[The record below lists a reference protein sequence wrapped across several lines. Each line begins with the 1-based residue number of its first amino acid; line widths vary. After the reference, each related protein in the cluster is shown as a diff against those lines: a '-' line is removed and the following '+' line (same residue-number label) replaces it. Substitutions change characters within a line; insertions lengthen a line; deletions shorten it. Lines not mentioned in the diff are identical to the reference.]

1 MDMKPI
7 GLHQMSTYTAPP
19 AILSGAKEAAPAAPK
34 DQVSI
39 GNAAAAD
46 DKPGALRKAFN
57 SMVSGVGLGSGA
69 IGGGLLGASLAGAG
83 TVVEGLLASNFTWAA
98 VGAAGVTGGIVG
110 AALLGIAG
118 AYGGWKVAEGIG
130 SGIKWVGNKIFQGKK
145 FAELQ
150 KKEELL
156 KDQES
161 KLKQAATDLTK
172 ETEKAKQYHETKAK
186 ELDAREESLNGR
198 DATLTQK
205 EQNLDKIID
214 EKSDAMY
221 QAKSAD
227 LREWEG
233 KLTNREA
240 DLTKWDKEISQREKD
255 VNIHI
260 ENGAQSLY
268 DKRKVVLESE
278 YQARHSKLDT
288 RESELKKKED
298 NVEYI
303 IQDRVEKKLKPLQSE
318 WQLKLDNAQR
328 YEDQAADKL
337 RLADNELRT
346 AQNNRQQAEMY
357 KNDAYRERQ
366 EARSERERYT
376 QLNAQVQG
384 EKAQVESDKRRLMQK
399 EAQLNRWEQELRDR
413 EAQLNKR

>member
-7 GLHQMSTYTAPP
+7 GLQQMSTYTAPP
-19 AILSGAKEAAPAAPK
+19 AILSGAKEAAPTAPK

-39 GNAAAAD
+39 GNGAAAE

-57 SMVSGVGLGSGA
+57 SMVSGVGLGSGV
-69 IGGGLLGASLAGAG
+69 IGGGLLGASIAGAG
-83 TVVEGLLASNFTWAA
+83 TILEGLLASNFTWAA

-156 KDQES
+156 KDQEA
-161 KLKQAATDLTK
+161 KLKQAASDLTK

-186 ELDAREESLNGR
+186 ELDAREESMNGR
-198 DATLTQK
+198 DTALTQK
-205 EQNLDKIID
+205 EQNLDKIIN

-233 KLTNREA
+233 KLNDREA
-240 DLTKWDKEISQREKD
+240 GLSKWDKEISQREKD

-260 ENGAQSLY
+260 ENGAQALY
-268 DKRKVVLESE
+268 DKRKVALESE
-278 YQARHSKLDT
+278 YQERQGKLDV

-303 IQDRVEKKLKPLQSE
+303 IQDRVEKKLKPLQAE
-318 WQLKLDNAQR
+318 WQQKLDNAQR

-337 RLADNELRT
+337 RRADGELRT
-346 AQNNRQQAEMY
+346 AQNERQQAEMY

-366 EARSERERYT
+366 EASRERDKYSRLNS
-376 QLNAQVQG
+376 QLEGERAQI
-384 EKAQVESDKRRLMQK
+384 ESDKRRLMQK
-399 EAQLNRWEQELRDR
+399 EAELNRWEQQLRDR